1 VAIDVYLVRHGAT
14 EWTHTGQHT
23 GRTDLPLLPE
33 GEEQAR
39 RLGEL
44 LRGVRFD
51 AVWSSDLRRALH
63 TAELAG
69 FAHPTVSPL
78 LREFDYGEYEGLTT
92 DQIHQERPGWELFR
106 DGCPGGESPAEAAAR
121 ASAFMAGLAGVEG
134 TVAIFSHG
142 HFMRTL
148 ALAWLDLDFA
158 TGAHLGLDASAV
170 GVLREGGRGRLI
182 LRWNWVPDV
191 TADATH

>member
-148 ALAWLDLDFA
+148 ALAWLDLDVS

>member
-1 VAIDVYLVRHGAT
+1 LALDVYLIRHGAT

-39 RLGEL
+39 HLGEV

-51 AVWSSDLRRALH
+51 AAWSSDLLRARR

-69 FAHPTVSPL
+69 FPSPTVTAL
-78 LREFDYGEYEGLTT
+78 LREFDYGEYEGVTT
-92 DQIHQERPGWELFR
+92 ADIHRERPDWELFR

-121 ASAFMAGLAGVEG
+121 ARAFLTGLATVEG
-134 TVAIFSHG
+134 TVAVFSHG
-142 HFMRTL
+142 HFMR
-148 ALAWLDLDFA
+148 ALAIVWVHADIA

-170 GVLREGGRGRLI
+170 GVLRQGDRGRLI
-182 LRWNWVPDV
+182 QRWNWVPDV
-191 TADATH
+191 TAAATH

>member
-1 VAIDVYLVRHGAT
+1 MAIDVYLVRHGAT

-44 LRGVRFD
+44 LGGVRFD

-69 FAHPTVSPL
+69 FAHPTVTPL
-78 LREFDYGEYEGLTT
+78 LREFDYGDYEGLTT
-92 DQIHQERPGWELFR
+92 DQIHRERPDWELFR

-121 ASAFMAGLAGVEG
+121 ARAFLAGLASAEG

-142 HFMRTL
+142 HFMRAL
-148 ALAWLDLDFA
+148 ALTWLDLEVSA
-158 TGAHLGLDASAV
+158 GAHLGLDASAV
-170 GVLREGGRGRLI
+170 GVLREGSRGRLI
-182 LRWNWVPDV
+182 HRWNWVPDV
-191 TADATH
+191 TAAATH